1 MRYFE
6 FGIIAVLIVG
16 VFLVLAFGFNPS
28 DTPNADNVA
37 IATPASNADG
47 HGASACGDCDKE
59 PVLSAALD
67 FTSNAEYKLDT
78 GKIVVNGKS
87 VSVYSGDMLIG
98 KFHLSSSGK
107 MEPAGSQPNG
117 NIVKSAYSGPPGD
130 TRSTYRVY
138 PASFAGD
145 KSTSPYLAVDFS
157 NGTATVTPGGEVG
170 RTHAK
175 SNRESVGYGGS
186 VAAATGGCATS
197 SGGGGG

>member
-47 HGASACGDCDKE
+47 SCDGSKSCGDCDKE
-59 PVLSAALD
+59 PVLTAALD
-67 FTSNAEYKLDT
+67 FSGNAEYTLDT
-78 GKIVVNGKS
+78 GKLVVNGKT
-87 VSVYSGDMLIG
+87 VNVYSGDTLVG

-107 MEPAGSQPNG
+107 VEPAGSQPNG

-145 KSTSPYLAVDFS
+145 KSTGPYLAVDFA
-157 NGTATVTPGGEVG
+157 NGTATVTPGSDVG

-175 SNRESVGYGGS
+175 SNRNSVGYGGS
-186 VAAATGGCATS
+186 VGSACSTS
-197 SGGGGG
+197 GSGGG

>member
-28 DTPNADNVA
+28 DAPNADNVA
-37 IATPASNADG
+37 IATPAST
-47 HGASACGDCDKE
+47 HGSDCGDCTKE
-59 PVLSAALD
+59 PVLSASLD
-67 FTSNAEYKLDT
+67 FTGNSEYALDC

-87 VSVYSGDMLIG
+87 VNVYSGDTLVG
-98 KFHLSSSGK
+98 TFNLSSSGK
-107 MEPAGSQPNG
+107 IVPAGSQPNG

-138 PASFAGD
+138 PASFASD
-145 KSTSPYLAVDFS
+145 KNANAYLAVDFS
-157 NGTATVTPGGEVG
+157 NGTATVTPGNDVG

-175 SNRESVGYGGS
+175 SERNTVGYGGS
-186 VAAATGGCATS
+186 VADAAGCSSSS
-197 SGGGGG
+197 SGGG